1 MGLTSGCCASFI
13 MAAVPVASASCC
25 SMSASSVLSMPE
37 VDCEDRRV
45 SIAALS
51 ISIVAILVAGVAAY
65 YTWRQSRAAD
75 VTAAN
80 DSSRRHDELTP
91 RFSASLVSLWG
102 SDRLCTLRL
111 QLEGPQPL
119 SVVSVRLL
127 DAPRGMQ
134 FTSEQAGVVAD
145 VPAPVLNAS
154 VPQDGIA
161 LHPYPVDG
169 LKLLVDANAGE
180 QQWQV
185 RVPVSPPDDWIKIWQ
200 P

>member
-1 MGLTSGCCASFI
+1 
-13 MAAVPVASASCC
+13 
-25 SMSASSVLSMPE
+25 
-37 VDCEDRRV
+37 
-45 SIAALS
+45 
-51 ISIVAILVAGVAAY
+51 
-65 YTWRQSRAAD
+65 
-75 VTAAN
+75 
-80 DSSRRHDELTP
+80 
-91 RFSASLVSLWG
+91 
-102 SDRLCTLRL
+102 
-111 QLEGPQPL
+111 
-119 SVVSVRLL
+119 
-127 DAPRGMQ
+127 MQ

-161 LHPYPVDG
+161 LHPYAHSDWQFEITDTNYYPVDG

>member
-1 MGLTSGCCASFI
+1 
-13 MAAVPVASASCC
+13 
-25 SMSASSVLSMPE
+25 LSTPE
-37 VDCEDRRV
+37 VDCEDRQV

-102 SDRLCTLRL
+102 SDGLCTLRL

-119 SVVSVRLL
+119 SAVSVRLL
-127 DAPRGMQ
+127 DAPRAMQ
-134 FTSEQAGVVAD
+134 FTSEQAGVATD
-145 VPAPVLNAS
+145 VPAAVLNAFV

-161 LHPYPVDG
+161 LRRYEHSDWQFEIRDTNYYPVDG

-185 RVPVSPPDDWIKIWQ
+185 RVPVSPPDDWDFNW
-200 P
+200 